1 MGRVLQN
8 WDAETHEDILVAL
21 IEHMRPV
28 GSDWA
33 AVTATLR
40 RKGYTFSEG
49 ALVYVQA
56 EFVRLELPA
65 QF

>member
-1 MGRVLQN
+1 MGRTLQN

-33 AVTATLR
+33 AVTTALR
-40 RKGYTFSEG
+40 HKGYTFSEG
-49 ALVYVQA
+49 ALVYVQTD
-56 EFVRLELPA
+56 FVRLELFA
-65 QF
+65 RF